1 MYRTINS
8 YEFERAFIEMDRQNH
23 FSKDG
28 LNALYD
34 YLEEYVSTDDKGVEL
49 DVIGLCCTWTEY
61 ESFEDFQKEY
71 SNDEIQ
77 TIEDLKNHTT
87 VIMIPDCEYIKET
100 PKGRFIISQF

>member
-1 MYRTINS
+1 MEGGKIMYRTINS

-61 ESFEDFQKEY
+61 ESFEDFKKNILMMKY
-71 SNDEIQ
+71 KP
-77 TIEDLKNHTT
+77 LK
-87 VIMIPDCEYIKET
+87 I
-100 PKGRFIISQF
+100 